1 MTWWLEQGMDLSPHS
16 YHRPWLASQLQQLVL
31 CCVRAKSRPKHFV
44 TLWTVSRQVPPSMG
58 FSRQGY
64 SVGCRALLQGIFPT
78 QVGDPGLLCL
88 LHWQAGSLPL
98 TPPGVLSLSEVD
110 WVQANREWWCLCQ
123 SGEKSPAW
131 RHSVWLTYCPVGRWA

>member
-1 MTWWLEQGMDLSPHS
+1 MDLSPHS

-44 TLWTVSRQVPPSMG
+44 TLWTVSCQVPPSMG

-64 SVGCRALLQGIFPT
+64 SVGCHALLQGIFPT
-78 QVGDPGLLCL
+78 QVWNPGLLCL

-98 TPPGVLSLSEVD
+98 TPPGKSRINISEAAKQTSARIGTDQIAVPPPPTHHAYL
-110 WVQANREWWCLCQ
+110 W
-123 SGEKSPAW
+123 P
-131 RHSVWLTYCPVGRWA
+131 